1 MRNAF
6 AAEWIKLRTVRS
18 SHGLVIALGL
28 VLAAGAV
35 LSWLIVQDY
44 DASPAVEQAKFASA
58 DSSVVITPVAQFLV
72 AALGALVATSD
83 PRLTALTAVPDRK
96 RLLAAK
102 TALVATAAVVLGTAA
117 LALSIGSSRLFM
129 GDRPPPIA
137 PWEDLG
143 DVLPWT
149 GAAVLSILVTG
160 LVGLGLG
167 LAVRS
172 TAVAVVVVGVLLW
185 GIPAITPM
193 LPPPWNVDASAVMV
207 PYLVWEVAG
216 VVEDAPLSAPA
227 AVAVLVLYAL
237 VTLGT
242 GTVTL
247 LRQDA

>member
-1 MRNAF
+1 MKNAL
-6 AAEWIKLRTVRS
+6 AAEWLKLRTVRS
-18 SHGLVIALGL
+18 SYGLIITVGL
-28 VLAAGAV
+28 MVVAGAL

-44 DASPAVEQAKFASA
+44 DTSSPAEQATFASA
-58 DSSVVITPVAQFLV
+58 DSSVVITPVVQFLV

-102 TALVATAAVVLGTAA
+102 SVLVATASVVIGAIA
-117 LALSIGSSRLFM
+117 LALSLGSSWLFM

-137 PWEDLG
+137 PWDGIG
-143 DVLPWT
+143 DVLPWA

-160 LVGLGLG
+160 LTGLGIG

-172 TAVAVVVVGVLLW
+172 TAVTIVVVGVLLW
-185 GIPAITPM
+185 GLPAITPM
-193 LPPPWNVDASAVMV
+193 LPEPWNMDASAVMV

-216 VVEDAPLSAPA
+216 VVNDAPLGPLA
-227 AVAVLVLYAL
+227 AAAVLVIYVL
-237 VTLGT
+237 VTLGA

-247 LRQDA
+247 LRRDA

>member
-1 MRNAF
+1 VKNAL
-6 AAEWIKLRTVRS
+6 AAEWLKLRTVRS
-18 SHGLVIALGL
+18 SYGLIIAIGL
-28 VLAAGAV
+28 MVVAGAL

-44 DASPAVEQAKFASA
+44 DTSPAAEQARFASA
-58 DSSVVITPVAQFLV
+58 DNSVVITPVVQFLV

-102 TALVATAAVVLGTAA
+102 SVLVATASVVVGAIA
-117 LALSIGSSRLFM
+117 LALSVGSSWLIM

-137 PWEDLG
+137 PWDAVG

-160 LVGLGLG
+160 LTGLGIG

-172 TAVAVVVVGVLLW
+172 TAVTIVVVGVLLW
-185 GIPAITPM
+185 GLPAITPM
-193 LPPPWNVDASAVMV
+193 LPEPWNVDASAVMV

-216 VVEDAPLSAPA
+216 VVDDAPLGPLA
-227 AVAVLVLYAL
+227 AVAVLIIYVL
-237 VTLGT
+237 VTLGA

-247 LRQDA
+247 LRRDA